1 MLEIDGNW
9 LLVKIPHQIV
19 SQDFK
24 RFLGVVR
31 HLRDMWS
38 QHLLF
43 YLLYF
48 ETEFANG
55 GRVAHERLKRGPG
68 LERWYVNLLLT
79 TTECIHEVTEDEA
92 AIVVNV

>member
-1 MLEIDGNW
+1 MLEIDGNR
-9 LLVKIPHQIV
+9 LFVKIPHQIF
-19 SQDFK
+19 SQNFK

-31 HLRDMWS
+31 NLRDMRP

-48 ETEFANG
+48 KTEFANG

-68 LERWYVNLLLT
+68 LER
-79 TTECIHEVTEDEA
+79 
-92 AIVVNV
+92 